1 MSNTEKTIEELEAEV
16 MAELEEGMHDAPTK
30 GAVAAEPMK
39 KVKNGEMQDTGKA
52 VVSPTQG
59 DAPAKK
65 VAGAAKEI
73 GGDAAQKGEGAPEKM
88 KKLNAM
94 AHGDKNEMAHGKKKK
109 NGMDEGYTDEEIRAL
124 CHSKD
129 HDCATVVEHPVW
141 GKGKPVHGSH
151 AIPDDEG
158 FVEWYD
164 VQFKH
169 GIEEKVMAEDMEI
182 MVSEAHHEEE
192 KPKTKSDLITAMN
205 DMMKKA
211 NGMKKMELEKLHA
224 AMMSYAGAHE
234 DDEDDDDD
242 MNEAI
247 EKRLETVDV
256 SEHVDALMNGEGDL
270 SEDFKRKAA
279 TVFEAA
285 VKSKIRDEVVRM
297 ENKYKSE
304 LDESI
309 EETKEELSEKVDT
322 YLNYVVEEWMKENEL
337 AVERGLKGEIAEDF
351 ISGLKQLFEDHYVD
365 VPDEKYDVL
374 EAQSEKITEL
384 EGKLDEAISNIVSLR
399 QEKTSLI
406 KERAISEATGDLAD
420 TEIEKFKSLTGD
432 VEFTDESSF
441 KEKLDTLKES
451 YFPRQKSATTENE
464 PVIND
469 EETGSAQD
477 VDVTDSMNSYMRAIG
492 KFGNGAK

>member
-52 VVSPTQG
+52 VVSPTQA

-73 GGDAAQKGEGAPEKM
+73 GGDAAQKGEGKPDKM

-94 AHGDKNEMAHGKKKK
+94 KHGE
-109 NGMDEGYTDEEIRAL
+109 GMHEGYTDEEIRAL

-151 AIPDDEG
+151 AIPTDDG
-158 FVEWYD
+158 YVEWYD

-169 GIEEKVMAEDMEI
+169 GIEEKVMAEDMTI
-182 MVSEAHHEEE
+182 LVSEGHHEAMDDEE
-192 KPKTKSDLITAMN
+192 DP
-205 DMMKKA
+205 
-211 NGMKKMELEKLHA
+211 KKMTKEKLHA
-224 AMMSYAGAHE
+224 AMMNKLNAKMTKPQMMSLYAAMMKMGAHE

-297 ENKYKSE
+297 ENKYKTE

>member
-192 KPKTKSDLITAMN
+192 MPKTKEKLMAAMHG
-205 DMMKKA
+205 A
-211 NGMKKMELEKLHA
+211 MKKMKKTELMA
-224 AMMSYAGAHE
+224 AYGSMMKMGAHD
-234 DDEDDDDD
+234 DDEKDDDDD

-297 ENKYKSE
+297 ENKYKTE

>member
-52 VVSPTQG
+52 VVSPTQA

-73 GGDAAQKGEGAPEKM
+73 GGDAAQKGEGKPDKM

-94 AHGDKNEMAHGKKKK
+94 KHGE
-109 NGMDEGYTDEEIRAL
+109 GMHEGYTDEEIRAL

-224 AMMSYAGAHE
+224 AMMNYGGAHE
-234 DDEDDDDD
+234 DDEDEDD

-247 EKRLETVDV
+247 QKRLQTVDV
-256 SEHVDALMNGEGDL
+256 AEHVDALMNGEGDL
-270 SEDFKRKAA
+270 SEEFKRKAA

-285 VKSKIRDEVVRM
+285 VKSKIRDEVARL
-297 ENKYKSE
+297 EEEYKSE
-304 LDESI
+304 LNESI

-351 ISGLKQLFEDHYVD
+351 ISGLKTLFEDHYVD

-384 EGKLDEAISNIVSLR
+384 EGKLDEAIHSIVTLR
-399 QEKTSLI
+399 KDNGSLI
-406 KERAISEATGDLAD
+406 RDKVISESTEDLAD
-420 TEIEKFKSLTGD
+420 TEIEKFKSLTDD

-441 KEKLDTLKES
+441 KEKLNTLKES
-451 YFPRQKSATTENE
+451 YFPKTK
-464 PVIND
+464 PVETQTVD
-469 EETGSAQD
+469 DVETGNAQD
-477 VDVTDSMNSYMRAIG
+477 VDTTDSMNSYMRAIG

>member
-16 MAELEEGMHDAPTK
+16 MAELEEGMHDAPK
-30 GAVAAEPMK
+30 QGAVPADPMK
-39 KVKNGEMQDTGKA
+39 KKKNGEMQDTGKA

-182 MVSEAHHEEE
+182 MVSEAHHEE
-192 KPKTKSDLITAMN
+192 
-205 DMMKKA
+205 
-211 NGMKKMELEKLHA
+211 
-224 AMMSYAGAHE
+224 
-234 DDEDDDDD
+234 DD
-242 MNEAI
+242 M
-247 EKRLETVDV
+247 
-256 SEHVDALMNGEGDL
+256 
-270 SEDFKRKAA
+270 ED
-279 TVFEAA
+279 
-285 VKSKIRDEVVRM
+285 
-297 ENKYKSE
+297 
-304 LDESI
+304 
-309 EETKEELSEKVDT
+309 
-322 YLNYVVEEWMKENEL
+322 
-337 AVERGLKGEIAEDF
+337 
-351 ISGLKQLFEDHYVD
+351 
-365 VPDEKYDVL
+365 P
-374 EAQSEKITEL
+374 
-384 EGKLDEAISNIVSLR
+384 
-399 QEKTSLI
+399 
-406 KERAISEATGDLAD
+406 
-420 TEIEKFKSLTGD
+420 
-432 VEFTDESSF
+432 
-441 KEKLDTLKES
+441 
-451 YFPRQKSATTENE
+451 
-464 PVIND
+464 
-469 EETGSAQD
+469 
-477 VDVTDSMNSYMRAIG
+477 
-492 KFGNGAK
+492 